1 MTIEYLFLGLE
12 MTETHAQ
19 GAEVCFDPWSRNR
32 ITNVW
37 PRLRPIAIYNVNC
50 TGCVF
55 LAIFWIISENILE
68 RVFNPYQ
75 GCRAIFGRKY
85 CIGFV
90 WKKG

>member
-12 MTETHAQ
+12 TTGTHAQ

-37 PRLRPIAIYNVNC
+37 PRLRPIVIYNVNC

-75 GCRAIFGRKY
+75 VCRAILGENIVLVSFG
-85 CIGFV
+85 
-90 WKKG
+90 KKG